1 MQIRLN
7 CATGSGDGWN
17 PECGAAPTQFARYVA
32 VLKKDVAHFSEILV
46 PTHQTTPT
54 AVVFIDFTVVFIDFT
69 VVFIDFTVVFIDF
82 TVVLAFRSVIAVVFI
97 QYKIIKCV
105 NTLRTGDGDLRF

>member
-54 AVVFIDFTVVFIDFT
+54 AVVFIDFTVV
-69 VVFIDFTVVFIDF
+69 
-82 TVVLAFRSVIAVVFI
+82 LAFRSVIAVVFI